1 MLSRAKPA
9 VAPSVPAPDPHPQNK
24 MPELETFIANRDYL
38 GAITMLEFKRGCG
51 DNTLETMLW
60 LGYSFFHLGDY
71 RKAMETYQEL
81 LKDPKMDSLV
91 YLYLGCCYFFLGM
104 YKEADEAAQRGP
116 SCKLQNRLLF
126 HLSHKFNDEKRL
138 MGYHQNLQDIIEDQ
152 LSLAS
157 IHYLRSHY
165 QEAIDIYKRILL
177 ENRDF
182 LAINVYVAM
191 CYYKLDYYDVSQ
203 EVLSV
208 YLQHFPDSVTGI
220 NLKACNHFKLYNG
233 KAAEVELKQLA
244 EKTSHNL
251 RYAEDLIKHNTVVFR
266 NGEGALQ
273 VFPPLLDVI
282 PEARLNLVIHH
293 LRKDDIVA
301 AYNLM
306 KDVEP
311 STPQEYILKGI
322 VNAALGQ
329 EQESRE
335 HLKVA
340 QQYFQLVGG
349 SASECDTIPGRQC
362 MASCFFLLKQFEDV
376 LIYLNSIKGY
386 FYNDDTF
393 NYNYA
398 QAKIATGL
406 YEEGEELLLMIQN
419 EKYRQ
424 EYAYLSHL
432 CRCYIMNKKARLA
445 WDLYLKMETSSESFG
460 LLQLIANDCYKTEQ
474 YIYSAKAF
482 DVLERLDPSPE
493 YWEGKRGACVG
504 AFKQLISGS
513 QPKEQFREIVGLLR
527 NSPNPQVEY
536 IVRVMKNVSIHN
548 IVYERKSN
556 RNLIKVY
563 SSFHDFFVITSCCS
577 SSHGHSSRY
586 FTLKSEQL

>member
-1 MLSRAKPA
+1 MMLSRAKPA
-9 VAPSVPAPDPHPQNK
+9 VNPTPSATASAAAADKKNKVPK
-24 MPELETFIANRDYL
+24 LEQFILNRDYT
-38 GAITMLEFKRGCG
+38 GAITMLEFNRAAGKS
-51 DNTLETMLW
+51 DADSLYW
-60 LGYSFFHLGDY
+60 LGYAAFHLGEY
-71 RKAMETYQEL
+71 KKAMETYQTL
-81 LKDPKMDSLV
+81 LQDPKCDPICH
-91 YLYLGCCYFFLGM
+91 LYLGCCYFFLGM
-104 YKEADEAAQRGP
+104 YKEADEEAQRGP
-116 SCKLQNRLLF
+116 TCKLQNRLLF

-138 MGYHQNLQDIIEDQ
+138 MGYHQNLQDVIEDQ

-177 ENRDF
+177 ENREY

-208 YLQHFPDSVTGI
+208 YLQAFPDSVIAI
-220 NLKACNHFKLYNG
+220 NLKACNHFRLYNG
-233 KAAEVELKQLA
+233 KAAEGELKALA
-244 EKTSHNL
+244 DKTSPGFKFGEDLVKHNL
-251 RYAEDLIKHNTVVFR
+251 VVFR
-266 NGEGALQ
+266 SGEGALQ

-282 PEARLNLVIHH
+282 PEARLNLVIYH
-293 LRKDDIVA
+293 LRNDDIVA
-301 AYNLM
+301 AFNLM

-329 EQESRE
+329 DQESRE
-335 HLKVA
+335 HLKIA

-386 FYNDDTF
+386 FYNDDIF

-398 QAKIATGL
+398 QAKAATGA
-406 YEEGEELLLMIQN
+406 YEEAEEILLTIQN
-419 EKYRQ
+419 EKFKN

-432 CRCYIMNKKARLA
+432 ARCYIMNKKPRLA
-445 WDLYLKMETSSESFG
+445 WELYLKMETSSESFS
-460 LLQLIANDCYKTEQ
+460 LLQLIANDCYKTSHF
-474 YIYSAKAF
+474 YYAAKSF

-493 YWEGKRGACVG
+493 YWEGKRGACIGVFQQIVAG
-504 AFKQLISGS
+504 KE
-513 QPKEQFREIVGLLR
+513 PKDSFRDVVNMLR
-527 NSPNPQVEY
+527 NTSNPQVEY
-536 IVRVMKNVSIHN
+536 IVRVMKK
-548 IVYERKSN
+548 YAKDN
-556 RNLIKVY
+556 RLPI
-563 SSFHDFFVITSCCS
+563 
-577 SSHGHSSRY
+577 
-586 FTLKSEQL
+586 